1 MQKLHDI
8 SKTLPESASKSEK
21 DFVPQTKSSYFLK
34 FYISSVTSCIKK
46 TPLYIRVKASYTLEA
61 AVIIPMVAG
70 FFAVLLLFFR
80 ILQIETQVQ
89 EALVYTS
96 RKVATEASMVES
108 PTALLASAE
117 AVFQKEL
124 RQYLLPD
131 KYVKRGY
138 LGVSLLG
145 SSFDRS
151 YVELNADYTIRLPI
165 GFFNEKGVRV
175 SQTSKSRMWTGDADS
190 NCGQNEDYVYVTEH
204 GTVYHRNRECNY
216 LDLTIRAVNY
226 ADVGAK
232 RNKNE
237 HKYYACSSCVAE
249 KMWLSNVYITDY

>member
-1 MQKLHDI
+1 M
-8 SKTLPESASKSEK
+8 
-21 DFVPQTKSSYFLK
+21 
-34 FYISSVTSCIKK
+34 
-46 TPLYIRVKASYTLEA
+46 
-61 AVIIPMVAG
+61 
-70 FFAVLLLFFR
+70 
-80 ILQIETQVQ
+80 
-89 EALVYTS
+89 
-96 RKVATEASMVES
+96 
-108 PTALLASAE
+108 
-117 AVFQKEL
+117 
-124 RQYLLPD
+124 
-131 KYVKRGY
+131 
-138 LGVSLLG
+138 G
-145 SSFDRS
+145 SSFDRG

-249 KMWLSNVYITDY
+249 KMWLSNVYITDYGTCYHASLGCSGLKRTIYLIPISEVGGKGACSKCGSHY